1 MTPSREVDWETIKLA
16 YINSSKSLREIAQ
29 AFGIKASP
37 MMRRAAREKWRD
49 ERRQQAQKVS
59 KTAQQALTFD
69 RAEALAKWNAED
81 LQAARALKAKA
92 AAHLRDALTPVD
104 LRTVAGVFVAAR
116 ELAMAALAVKDNE
129 DKQDN
134 MPPVQVVIQR
144 VSARKDGAGAEAE

>member
-1 MTPSREVDWETIKLA
+1 
-16 YINSSKSLREIAQ
+16 
-29 AFGIKASP
+29 
-37 MMRRAAREKWRD
+37 MRRAAREKWRD